1 MKYLETDLGVIIA
14 FMMKYL
20 EWNSFKH
27 TVSLKSYLT
36 NILKGPKLLEHLFF
50 LLNVLYFVR
59 FCYLTESL
67 KGSPLL

>member
-27 TVSLKSYLT
+27 TVSLKSHLP
-36 NILKGPKLLEHLFF
+36 NSLKGPKLLEHLF
-50 LLNVLYFVR
+50 LLYFVI
-59 FCYLTESL
+59 FCYLPES
-67 KGSPLL
+67 